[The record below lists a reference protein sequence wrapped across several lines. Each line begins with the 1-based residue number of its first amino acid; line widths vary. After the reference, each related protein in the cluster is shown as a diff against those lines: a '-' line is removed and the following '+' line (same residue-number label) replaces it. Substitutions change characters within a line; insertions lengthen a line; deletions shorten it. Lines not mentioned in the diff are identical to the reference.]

1 MRHLLHSKIFFIT
14 LQNCSFCKFLTW
26 FTFLYFLNHPPL
38 SERLISCSI
47 KPFYCNI
54 ESINYMCNH
63 MRNAYLANNIYE
75 IYTVLY
81 YHYEIFIHGYNPSA
95 ISSGYYLCGRFQVTL
110 ITVIPTSSSGTLLLM
125 TVFVINIIE
134 VLQYFVDMSFF

>member
-1 MRHLLHSKIFFIT
+1 MICVFIFPK
-14 LQNCSFCKFLTW
+14 L
-26 FTFLYFLNHPPL
+26 PPL
-38 SERLISCSI
+38 SERLISCLI

-125 TVFVINIIE
+125 TVFVINIIA